1 MKLEGEHLFKG
12 PREEVYTMFRDPEIL
27 ASAMP
32 GTKSLDK
39 VDDQHYKGTMNIK
52 IGPVSGSFAG
62 MLEVADEVPPERCTL
77 IVDGKGA
84 PGFAKGKGTAEFIE
98 QADGTTL
105 LKYTGDV
112 QIGGTLASVGQ
123 RMIDSVAKSM
133 IRQAFEVFDKA
144 LEARLAGKEGQK
156 VEFKPPTETQFAK
169 AVAKDWFKG
178 LMQIAEVRMLI
189 YIVPLALLFVI
200 IALIASGGK

>member
-62 MLEVADEVPPERCTL
+62 MLEVADEVPPEHSDR
-77 IVDGKGA
+77 G
-84 PGFAKGKGTAEFIE
+84 
-98 QADGTTL
+98 
-105 LKYTGDV
+105 
-112 QIGGTLASVGQ
+112 
-123 RMIDSVAKSM
+123 R
-133 IRQAFEVFDKA
+133 
-144 LEARLAGKEGQK
+144 
-156 VEFKPPTETQFAK
+156 
-169 AVAKDWFKG
+169 
-178 LMQIAEVRMLI
+178 
-189 YIVPLALLFVI
+189 
-200 IALIASGGK
+200 